1 MKKMENKFN
10 KYKNKAQVT
19 IFIIVGILI
28 VVAIIGF
35 FLLFG
40 RFDFQERGSL
50 NVEQFIETCVKDAV
64 EPSVGKVLAGG
75 GRAEPSF
82 YKMYQGEKYNYLC
95 YQKNYYLTCVNQY
108 PMLKAI
114 AEQEIKQDSEERVN
128 ECFASLKKDWEDRGY
143 DVSDSALDWRVELS
157 PKTVLISIEKRLDF
171 SKGSASETYSEFSV
185 NFLSPLYDLVMV
197 AREIVNQEA
206 EFCNFEYNGF
216 MLLYPE
222 YDIKRISYDENRIY
236 KITDRRSGGLFK
248 FALRSCALP
257 PGL

>member
-1 MKKMENKFN
+1 MENKYN
-10 KYKNKAQVT
+10 KYKNEYGNKAQVT

-28 VVAIIGF
+28 VFAIIAF
-35 FLLFG
+35 FVLFG
-40 RFDFQERGSL
+40 RFDFQERDSL

-157 PKTVLISIEKRLDF
+157 PKTVLIKIDV
-171 SKGSASETYSEFSV
+171 SV
-185 NFLSPLYDLVMV
+185 SFISCSTSN
-197 AREIVNQEA
+197 R
-206 EFCNFEYNGF
+206 FC
-216 MLLYPE
+216 
-222 YDIKRISYDENRIY
+222 
-236 KITDRRSGGLFK
+236 
-248 FALRSCALP
+248 
-257 PGL
+257 